1 MFWFEPFPSPYGDM
15 FFSIRAAVLSSR
27 VRGFPSPYGDMFFSM
42 NTAEIVQNHFSV
54 SVPLRGYVFLNYCSV
69 LYKEDFKKFPSP
81 YGDMFFSILT
91 GKQTKPFIG
100 KVSVPLRGYVFL
112 NTDNPNKSISA
123 DCFRPLTGICFSQ
136 LKFKN
141 RHRYPVQ
148 EFPSPYGDMFFSID
162 GRGHSTKRGRF
173 PSPYGDMFFSILC
186 LQTTGRKGL
195 QRRSAALTAAGFFLN
210 LCASLVTLFFQ
221 PLPLQNTSFSL
232 NSQIFQTS
240 VENGCTSMVQA
251 PISYSSPRYFAH
263 FTVWGETPRRRS

>member
-1 MFWFEPFPSPYGDM
+1 MFLSIYEGFSTEEATYG
-15 FFSIRAAVLSSR
+15 FRPLTGICFSQCGEKQVIRTGTIA
-27 VRGFPSPYGDMFFSM
+27 FPSPYGDMFFSM
-42 NTAEIVQNHFSV
+42 NWKTLSLPTAS
-54 SVPLRGYVFLNYCSV
+54 
-69 LYKEDFKKFPSP
+69 
-81 YGDMFFSILT
+81 
-91 GKQTKPFIG
+91 
-100 KVSVPLRGYVFL
+100 
-112 NTDNPNKSISA
+112 
-123 DCFRPLTGICFSQ
+123 
-136 LKFKN
+136 
-141 RHRYPVQ
+141 
-148 EFPSPYGDMFFSID
+148 
-162 GRGHSTKRGRF
+162 F

>member
-1 MFWFEPFPSPYGDM
+1 M
-15 FFSIRAAVLSSR
+15 FFSIYEGFSTEEATYGFRPLTGICFSQCGEKQVIRTGTIA
-27 VRGFPSPYGDMFFSM
+27 FPSPYGDMFFSM
-42 NTAEIVQNHFSV
+42 NWKTLSLPTAS
-54 SVPLRGYVFLNYCSV
+54 
-69 LYKEDFKKFPSP
+69 
-81 YGDMFFSILT
+81 
-91 GKQTKPFIG
+91 
-100 KVSVPLRGYVFL
+100 
-112 NTDNPNKSISA
+112 
-123 DCFRPLTGICFSQ
+123 
-136 LKFKN
+136 
-141 RHRYPVQ
+141 
-148 EFPSPYGDMFFSID
+148 
-162 GRGHSTKRGRF
+162 F

>member
-1 MFWFEPFPSPYGDM
+1 M
-15 FFSIRAAVLSSR
+15 FFSIYEGFSTEEATYGFRPLTGICFSQCGEKQVIRTGTIA
-27 VRGFPSPYGDMFFSM
+27 FPSPYGDMFFSM
-42 NTAEIVQNHFSV
+42 NWKTLSLPTAS
-54 SVPLRGYVFLNYCSV
+54 
-69 LYKEDFKKFPSP
+69 FPSP
-81 YGDMFFSILT
+81 YGDMFFSISFGFRST
-91 GKQTKPFIG
+91 
-100 KVSVPLRGYVFL
+100 
-112 NTDNPNKSISA
+112 
-123 DCFRPLTGICFSQ
+123 RPL
-136 LKFKN
+136 
-141 RHRYPVQ
+141 
-148 EFPSPYGDMFFSID
+148 E
-162 GRGHSTKRGRF
+162 F

>member
-1 MFWFEPFPSPYGDM
+1 M
-15 FFSIRAAVLSSR
+15 FFSIAEQISR
-27 VRGFPSPYGDMFFSM
+27 KKALGL
-42 NTAEIVQNHFSV
+42 V
-54 SVPLRGYVFLNYCSV
+54 SVPLRGYVFLNSMANLFRPCCW
-69 LYKEDFKKFPSP
+69 
-81 YGDMFFSILT
+81 
-91 GKQTKPFIG
+91 
-100 KVSVPLRGYVFL
+100 R
-112 NTDNPNKSISA
+112 
-123 DCFRPLTGICFSQ
+123 FRPLTGICFSQ
-136 LKFKN
+136 YYYKN
-141 RHRYPVQ
+141 
-148 EFPSPYGDMFFSID
+148 FSN
-162 GRGHSTKRGRF
+162 TYNLF

-186 LQTTGRKGL
+186 LQTTGSKGL